1 MLSNSTHTVH
11 TETKRLI
18 IFFAITLLWTWSC
31 GILAY
36 LFRDNLSLVNVFFV
50 LGGPAPSIVG
60 FMLVM
65 LTYTKAAK
73 KDFFKRMFTI
83 QPKKIKYLIIPLV
96 AFLSVTAICC
106 GITMLSE
113 AELPEMAGTK
123 EIIFAPYMLFVWL
136 LISLLSGPLN
146 EEFGWRGYSLD
157 KLLERFGFFGATV
170 VLGFIWGIWHF
181 FWSFVPGQAQYE
193 IFNYSKLDWLLFLT
207 VFEIAVS
214 FVIHLVYI
222 KTERSILAG
231 ALSHMLCN
239 LLASQLIAPMSAQYR
254 SLFIYVT
261 ISVGVIF
268 AIYTMV
274 SKKFNSEVKFQI
286 NRIKA
291 DKARFGMS
299 ENVS

>member
-1 MLSNSTHTVH
+1 
-11 TETKRLI
+11 
-18 IFFAITLLWTWSC
+18 
-31 GILAY
+31 
-36 LFRDNLSLVNVFFV
+36 
-50 LGGPAPSIVG
+50 
-60 FMLVM
+60 
-65 LTYTKAAK
+65 
-73 KDFFKRMFTI
+73 
-83 QPKKIKYLIIPLV
+83 
-96 AFLSVTAICC
+96 
-106 GITMLSE
+106 
-113 AELPEMAGTK
+113 MAGTK

>member
-1 MLSNSTHTVH
+1 MDNEKTNKES
-11 TETKRLI
+11 KRLI
-18 IFFAITLLWTWSC
+18 AFFVITLFWTWSC
-31 GILAY
+31 GLLAY
-36 LFRDNLSLVNVFFV
+36 LFRDNLSLVNVFFI

-60 FMLVM
+60 FTLVM
-65 LTYTKAAK
+65 MTYTKAAK

-96 AFLSVTAICC
+96 AFLSVTALCC

-123 EIIFAPYMLFVWL
+123 EIIFAPYMLLVWIG
-136 LISLLSGPLN
+136 ISLVSGPLN
-146 EEFGWRGYSLD
+146 EEFGWRGYCLD

-239 LLASQLIAPMSAQYR
+239 LLASQLVAPMSAQYR
-254 SLFIYVT
+254 SMFIYVT
-261 ISVGVIF
+261 ICIGAIA
-268 AIYTMV
+268 AIYILI
-274 SKKFNSEVKFQI
+274 SKKFNNEVNNQI
-286 NRIKA
+286 AEIKA
-291 DKARFGMS
+291 NKIRFKM
-299 ENVS
+299 E